1 MGSIFIR
8 VVYIVLRTPF
18 QICMIYAEYQ
28 FHRINRVVNRSTRHR
43 PLTFNT
49 IHKTIDLDLPGGIT
63 VISREFLKRI
73 APVIVRIRPDN
84 GQRFGP
90 VTLGSR

>member
-1 MGSIFIR
+1 MLLMKSFFIG
-8 VVYIVLRTPF
+8 VVYTVLRTPF
-18 QICMIYAEYQ
+18 RICVIYAENQ

-49 IHKTIDLDLPGGIT
+49 IHKTIDLDLPGGVTI
-63 VISREFLKRI
+63 ISRKFLKRI

-84 GQRFGP
+84 GQRFAP
-90 VTLGSR
+90 